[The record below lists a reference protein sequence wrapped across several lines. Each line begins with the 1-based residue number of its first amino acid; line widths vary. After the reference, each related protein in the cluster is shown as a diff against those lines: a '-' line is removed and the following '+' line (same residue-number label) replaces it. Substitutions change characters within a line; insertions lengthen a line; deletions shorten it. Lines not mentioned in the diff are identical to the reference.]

1 MTFCF
6 RYKMTLASLA
16 TAAKSAVEMSRLAQR
31 SAEEAL
37 EAAKKASVQAN
48 AVLNAITS
56 AVIKEENEKTIQKT
70 CNNCKQKPC
79 LHGKDLTES
88 SYEDPT
94 GLRVR
99 SSGKSWADD
108 QKGQVGNIVSY
119 KKTSQTNFLLV
130 LWDSETIIYNYTF
143 LSKGASKF
151 VLECKSKI
159 GNEDENNF
167 EDSMNES
174 NVEYFDA
181 AEDISEEDYIM
192 LSSPHAEIIN
202 VGNSGECTLDENSV
216 ACSSCQLP
224 ECQNGKPVTRDNPI
238 SLGSRVKY
246 CGKHDKRLDNG
257 RVGVVK
263 GIFKDHLF
271 LNWEDSDETA
281 TGFISL
287 EQEGIME
294 AQFKYCCN
302 KGKFEE
308 TAKGS
313 NM

>member
-1 MTFCF
+1 
-6 RYKMTLASLA
+6 MTLASLA

-56 AVIKEENEKTIQKT
+56 VVIKEKKGKTIQKT
-70 CNNCKQKPC
+70 CDNCKQKPC

-99 SSGKSWADD
+99 SSGKSWPDD
-108 QKGQVGNIVSY
+108 EKGRVGNIVNY

-159 GNEDENNF
+159 GNEDEDNF
-167 EDSMNES
+167 ENSMNES

-181 AEDISEEDYIM
+181 AEDISEEDYVM
-192 LSSPHAEIIN
+192 
-202 VGNSGECTLDENSV
+202 
-216 ACSSCQLP
+216 
-224 ECQNGKPVTRDNPI
+224 
-238 SLGSRVKY
+238 
-246 CGKHDKRLDNG
+246 
-257 RVGVVK
+257 
-263 GIFKDHLF
+263 
-271 LNWEDSDETA
+271 
-281 TGFISL
+281 
-287 EQEGIME
+287 
-294 AQFKYCCN
+294 
-302 KGKFEE
+302 
-308 TAKGS
+308 
-313 NM
+313 